1 MGPTKMLNTFP
12 GRKFAKY
19 ADFHGQNSAG
29 AQQTSV
35 FDEKLKI

>member
-19 ADFHGQNSAG
+19 ADFHGQNSGG
-29 AQQTSV
+29 AQKTSV
-35 FDEKLKI
+35 FDENMFY